1 MSMKFRARAPV
12 RIDFLGG
19 GTDCPPFSAEH
30 GGAVVNAGI
39 SRYVYATVEL
49 GGEGV
54 RLVSKDFDV
63 SVEAADVDALPID
76 GKLDLLKACVKR
88 GDIKTGFT
96 LTTESD
102 LPPESGLG
110 ASGAVSVAVFA
121 AMYHAA
127 GKPVDPREVAHLSF
141 VVERKDLGY
150 PGGSQDQYGAA
161 FGGVN
166 YLTFK
171 DPDVGVEQLAG
182 RYASPAHPRVHA
194 PTLLE
199 LEKNSLLVYTGVSH
213 VSGNIHADIRASY
226 DLADSPT
233 KRAMHNLKRLAD
245 EGRDALL
252 RGDLRTFAELLN
264 GNWKWHKELHES
276 CTNEKLEAVYSLAL
290 QNGAL
295 GGKTCG
301 AGGGGCVVFI
311 CEDGAKPKLCKLL
324 EAEGCQTLDFVLDFN
339 GVQVWAV

>member
-1 MSMKFRARAPV
+1 MKFRARAPV

-19 GTDCPPFSAEH
+19 GTDCPPFSAEF

-49 GGEGV
+49 GDAGV
-54 RLVSKDFDV
+54 RLVSKDFGV
-63 SVEAADVDALPID
+63 RVEASDVDALPMD
-76 GKLDLLKACVKR
+76 GRLDLLKACVKR
-88 GDIKTGFT
+88 GNLKTGFT

-110 ASGAVSVAVFA
+110 ASGAVSVAVLA
-121 AMYHAA
+121 AMRHAA
-127 GKPVDPREVAHLSF
+127 GQPVEPRETAHLAY

-182 RYASPAHPRVHA
+182 RWAEKNFSPYV
-194 PTLLE
+194 LLE
-199 LEKNSLLVYTGVSH
+199 LEKNTLLVYTGVSH

-226 DLADSPT
+226 DWEDSPT

-245 EGRDALL
+245 EGRMALL
-252 RGDLRTFAELLN
+252 RGDLRGFAELLN
-264 GNWKWHKELHES
+264 GNWTWHKALHES
-276 CTNEKLEAVYSLAL
+276 CANEKLEAVYSLAL
-290 QNGAL
+290 KNGAI

-311 CEDGAKPKLCKLL
+311 CEDGAKLELRKLL
-324 EAEGCQTLDFVLDFN
+324 EAQGCQTLDFVLDFG
-339 GVQVWAV
+339 GVQVWTAE